1 MKLELGTVLVASDLS
16 DGSDEI
22 VRSAA
27 ALASVAGAAL
37 RVLHALELDAAP
49 YVETAGLD
57 ASFRGRIERVERELD
72 EQIQRVAGDR
82 VPVTGRVVLDTVH
95 RALLAESESVGA
107 DVIVLGPHRK
117 RPAADGVLGSTADRV
132 IRSSTVPSLVLR
144 GDLTLP
150 LPLRRVVTPLDMSEP
165 GRMAV
170 SVAAAWLGAL
180 GQNGELHVVHVVP
193 RVFTSDEFSID
204 IDGIRAALH
213 EQVVAAVGTESEG
226 LTVTDEVVWG
236 ERVADDIVRY
246 ANEREADLVVL
257 ATHGQGAFKRLLIG
271 SVAADVARHASGPV
285 LLVPPAMWRDDG
297 D

>member
-57 ASFRGRIERVERELD
+57 ASFPRRIERVERQLD

-95 RALLAESESVGA
+95 RALLAEAESAGA

-117 RPAADGVLGSTADRV
+117 RPVADGVLGSTADRV

-150 LPLRRVVTPLDMSEP
+150 LRRVVTPLDMSEP
-165 GRMAV
+165 GRKAV
-170 SVAAAWLGAL
+170 SVAAAWLRAL

-193 RVFTSDEFSID
+193 RVFTSAEFSID

-213 EQVVAAVGTESEG
+213 EQVGAAIGTESEG
-226 LTVTDEVVWG
+226 MTVTDEVVWG
-236 ERVADDIVRY
+236 ERVADDIIRY
-246 ANEREADLVVL
+246 ADDRDADLVVL

-271 SVAADVARHASGPV
+271 SVAADVVRHASGPV
-285 LLVPPAMWRDDG
+285 LLVPPAMWRDD
-297 D
+297 DD